1 MKTLFI
7 IVFLYV
13 FHQNVIDSFN
23 PEDAS
28 SIKIAQ
34 KLLKEQ
40 STQHNLVYISAN
52 FSSLADSIKKLEERN
67 LELVKALEI
76 FHSALR
82 NISVSHGD
90 VSTQIHAKAEQVIAN
105 NPGLKTIENIRGII
119 VGQEENRE
127 RNFAQNAVYFKYG
140 PLTSVEVE
148 RSFSK
153 LNMLLSDQRLSLK
166 TENVRKLLIISSNY

>member
-1 MKTLFI
+1 MEILFI
-7 IVFLYV
+7 IVFLSV
-13 FHQNVIDSFN
+13 FHKNVIESFN
-23 PEDAS
+23 PKDAT

-34 KLLKEQ
+34 ELLKEQ
-40 STQHNLVYISAN
+40 SIQHNLVYISAN

-67 LELVKALEI
+67 LELVNALEI
-76 FHSALR
+76 FHLALR
-82 NISVSHGD
+82 NISVSYGD
-90 VSTQIHAKAEQVIAN
+90 VGKRINAKAQQVVAN

-119 VGQEENRE
+119 VGQEVNME

-153 LNMLLSDQRLSLK
+153 LTMLLSDERLSLK